1 MSKQR
6 RTFSA
11 EFKREAAALVLD
23 QGYSHIDA
31 CRSLGVVD
39 SALRRWVK
47 QLEAERQ
54 GVTPK
59 SKALTPEQQKIQEL
73 EARINRL
80 EREKAIFKKG
90 YRSLDVGRT
99 RSYAL
104 IDQLSEQESVE
115 VVCSAF
121 DVARSCYYVHRLRR
135 RRVDARRV
143 ALRSQVNQ
151 LFSQSRGSA
160 GSRSILGMLREEG
173 VTIGRFRVR
182 RLMRE
187 LGLVSKQPGSHA
199 YKQATVERP
208 DIPNR
213 LNREFAT
220 EHPNQVWCG
229 DITYVWAQGRWHY
242 LAAVLDLHTRRV
254 IGWAFSAKPDAE
266 LVIKALDMAY
276 EQRGKPQQVLF
287 HSDRSA
293 KPDAELVIKALDM
306 AYEQRG
312 KPQQVLFHS
321 DQGSQYASRLFRQR
335 LWRYRMQQSMSR
347 RGNCWDNSPM
357 ERLFRSL
364 KSEWVPSTGY
374 LTAQEAQRDIS
385 HYLMHRYNW
394 IRPHQFNDGLPPAV
408 AEEKLN
414 PLSGMG

>member
-266 LVIKALDMAY
+266 LV
-276 EQRGKPQQVLF
+276 V
-287 HSDRSA
+287 
-293 KPDAELVIKALDM
+293 KALDM

-394 IRPHQFNDGLPPAV
+394 IRQHQFNDGLPPAV

>member
-1 MSKQR
+1 QR

-213 LNREFAT
+213 LNRKFAT

-276 EQRGKPQQVLF
+276 EQRG
-287 HSDRSA
+287 R
-293 KPDAELVIKALDM
+293 
-306 AYEQRG
+306 
-312 KPQQVLFHS
+312 PQQVLFHS

-414 PLSGMG
+414 PLS

>member
-1 MSKQR
+1 SKQR

-90 YRSLDVGRT
+90 YRSLDVGRI

-151 LFSQSRGSA
+151 LFSQSRDSA

-287 HSDRSA
+287 HSD
-293 KPDAELVIKALDM
+293 
-306 AYEQRG
+306 
-312 KPQQVLFHS
+312 
-321 DQGSQYASRLFRQR
+321 QGSQYASRLFRQR

>member
-242 LAAVLDLHTRRV
+242 LAAVLDLHIRRV

-276 EQRGKPQQVLF
+276 EQRG
-287 HSDRSA
+287 R
-293 KPDAELVIKALDM
+293 
-306 AYEQRG
+306 
-312 KPQQVLFHS
+312 PQQVLFHS

>member
-121 DVARSCYYVHRLRR
+121 DVARSCYYYVHRLRR

-287 HSDRSA
+287 HSD
-293 KPDAELVIKALDM
+293 
-306 AYEQRG
+306 
-312 KPQQVLFHS
+312 
-321 DQGSQYASRLFRQR
+321 QGSQYASRLFRQR

>member
-1 MSKQR
+1 
-6 RTFSA
+6 

-213 LNREFAT
+213 LNRKFAT

-276 EQRGKPQQVLF
+276 EQRG
-287 HSDRSA
+287 R
-293 KPDAELVIKALDM
+293 
-306 AYEQRG
+306 
-312 KPQQVLFHS
+312 PQQVLFHS

>member
-80 EREKAIFKKG
+80 ERENAIFKKG
-90 YRSLDVGRT
+90 YSSLDVGRT

-121 DVARSCYYVHRLRR
+121 EVARSCYYVHRLRR

-199 YKQATVERP
+199 YKQAMVERP

-254 IGWAFSAKPDAE
+254 IGWAFS
-266 LVIKALDMAY
+266 
-276 EQRGKPQQVLF
+276 G
-287 HSDRSA
+287 

-394 IRPHQFNDGLPPAV
+394 ISPHQFNDGLPPAV

>member
-23 QGYSHIDA
+23 QGYSYIDA

-199 YKQATVERP
+199 YKQAMVERP

-276 EQRGKPQQVLF
+276 EQRGKPQ
-287 HSDRSA
+287 
-293 KPDAELVIKALDM
+293 
-306 AYEQRG
+306 
-312 KPQQVLFHS
+312 
-321 DQGSQYASRLFRQR
+321 GSQYASRLFRQR

-347 RGNCWDNSPM
+347 RGNCWDNSAM

>member
-151 LFSQSRGSA
+151 LFSQRGSA

-287 HSDRSA
+287 HSD
-293 KPDAELVIKALDM
+293 
-306 AYEQRG
+306 
-312 KPQQVLFHS
+312 
-321 DQGSQYASRLFRQR
+321 QGSQYASRLFRQR

>member
-59 SKALTPEQQKIQEL
+59 SKALTPEQQKFQEL
-73 EARINRL
+73 EARIDRL

-254 IGWAFSAKPDAE
+254 MGWAF
-266 LVIKALDMAY
+266 
-276 EQRGKPQQVLF
+276 
-287 HSDRSA
+287 SA

>member
-104 IDQLSEQESVE
+104 IDQLSEQGAVE
-115 VVCSAF
+115 GGCSAF
-121 DVARSCYYVHRLRR
+121 EVARSCYYVHRLRR

-213 LNREFAT
+213 LNRKFAT

-276 EQRGKPQQVLF
+276 EQRG
-287 HSDRSA
+287 R
-293 KPDAELVIKALDM
+293 
-306 AYEQRG
+306 
-312 KPQQVLFHS
+312 PQQVLFHS

>member
-23 QGYSHIDA
+23 QGYSHIEA

-47 QLEAERQ
+47 QLQAERQ

-135 RRVDARRV
+135 RRVDARRIV
-143 ALRSQVNQ
+143 LRSQVNQ

-276 EQRGKPQQVLF
+276 EQRG
-287 HSDRSA
+287 R
-293 KPDAELVIKALDM
+293 
-306 AYEQRG
+306 
-312 KPQQVLFHS
+312 PQQVLFHS

>member
-1 MSKQR
+1 M
-6 RTFSA
+6 
-11 EFKREAAALVLD
+11 
-23 QGYSHIDA
+23 
-31 CRSLGVVD
+31 
-39 SALRRWVK
+39 
-47 QLEAERQ
+47 
-54 GVTPK
+54 
-59 SKALTPEQQKIQEL
+59 
-73 EARINRL
+73 
-80 EREKAIFKKG
+80 
-90 YRSLDVGRT
+90 
-99 RSYAL
+99 
-104 IDQLSEQESVE
+104 E

-242 LAAVLDLHTRRV
+242 LAAVLDLHT
-254 IGWAFSAKPDAE
+254 
-266 LVIKALDMAY
+266 
-276 EQRGKPQQVLF
+276 
-287 HSDRSA
+287 
-293 KPDAELVIKALDM
+293 
-306 AYEQRG
+306 
-312 KPQQVLFHS
+312 
-321 DQGSQYASRLFRQR
+321 
-335 LWRYRMQQSMSR
+335 
-347 RGNCWDNSPM
+347 
-357 ERLFRSL
+357 
-364 KSEWVPSTGY
+364 
-374 LTAQEAQRDIS
+374 
-385 HYLMHRYNW
+385 
-394 IRPHQFNDGLPPAV
+394 
-408 AEEKLN
+408 
-414 PLSGMG
+414 

>member
-254 IGWAFSAKPDAE
+254 IGWAVSAKPDAE

-276 EQRGKPQQVLF
+276 K
-287 HSDRSA
+287 
-293 KPDAELVIKALDM
+293 
-306 AYEQRG
+306 QRG

>member
-160 GSRSILGMLREEG
+160 GSHSILGMLREEG

-220 EHPNQVWCG
+220 EHPSQVWYG

-276 EQRGKPQQVLF
+276 EQRG
-287 HSDRSA
+287 R
-293 KPDAELVIKALDM
+293 
-306 AYEQRG
+306 
-312 KPQQVLFHS
+312 PQQVLFHS

>member
-11 EFKREAAALVLD
+11 EFTREAALVLD

-276 EQRGKPQQVLF
+276 EQRGKPQL
-287 HSDRSA
+287 
-293 KPDAELVIKALDM
+293 
-306 AYEQRG
+306 
-312 KPQQVLFHS
+312 VLFHS
-321 DQGSQYASRLFRQR
+321 DQGAQYASRLFRQR

-364 KSEWVPSTGY
+364 KSEWIPSTGY

>member
-23 QGYSHIDA
+23 QGYSHIEA

-47 QLEAERQ
+47 QLQDERQ

-104 IDQLSEQESVE
+104 IDQLSEQEPVE

-121 DVARSCYYVHRLRR
+121 DVARSCYYAHRLRR

-143 ALRSQVNQ
+143 ALRSRVNE

-160 GSRSILGMLREEG
+160 GSRSILGMLREDG

-213 LNREFAT
+213 LNRDFAVQR
-220 EHPNQVWCG
+220 PNQVWCG

-254 IGWAFSAKPDAE
+254 VGWAFSAKPDAE
-266 LVIKALDMAY
+266 LVIKAL
-276 EQRGKPQQVLF
+276 E
-287 HSDRSA
+287 
-293 KPDAELVIKALDM
+293 M

-347 RGNCWDNSPM
+347 RGYCWDNSPM

-364 KSEWVPSTGY
+364 ESVWIPATGY

-394 IRPHQFNDGLPPAV
+394 IRPHQFNGGLPPAV

>member
-135 RRVDARRV
+135 RRVAARRV

-199 YKQATVERP
+199 YKQATDERP

-287 HSDRSA
+287 HSD
-293 KPDAELVIKALDM
+293 
-306 AYEQRG
+306 
-312 KPQQVLFHS
+312 
-321 DQGSQYASRLFRQR
+321 QGSQYASRLFRQR

-347 RGNCWDNSPM
+347 RGNCWDNSTM

>member
-1 MSKQR
+1 M
-6 RTFSA
+6 
-11 EFKREAAALVLD
+11 
-23 QGYSHIDA
+23 
-31 CRSLGVVD
+31 
-39 SALRRWVK
+39 
-47 QLEAERQ
+47 
-54 GVTPK
+54 
-59 SKALTPEQQKIQEL
+59 
-73 EARINRL
+73 
-80 EREKAIFKKG
+80 
-90 YRSLDVGRT
+90 
-99 RSYAL
+99 
-104 IDQLSEQESVE
+104 
-115 VVCSAF
+115 VCSAF

-242 LAAVLDLHTRRV
+242 LAAVLDLL

-276 EQRGKPQQVLF
+276 EQRGRPQQVLF
-287 HSDRSA
+287 HSA
-293 KPDAELVIKALDM
+293 
-306 AYEQRG
+306 
-312 KPQQVLFHS
+312 
-321 DQGSQYASRLFRQR
+321 QGSQYASRLFRQR

>member
-23 QGYSHIDA
+23 QGYSYIDA

-80 EREKAIFKKG
+80 ERENAIFKKG
-90 YRSLDVGRT
+90 YSSLDVGRT

-199 YKQATVERP
+199 YKQAMVERP

-254 IGWAFSAKPDAE
+254 IGWAF
-266 LVIKALDMAY
+266 
-276 EQRGKPQQVLF
+276 
-287 HSDRSA
+287 SA

>member
-23 QGYSHIDA
+23 QGYSHIEA

-47 QLEAERQ
+47 QLQAERQ
-54 GVTPK
+54 GMTPK

-135 RRVDARRV
+135 RRVDARRIV
-143 ALRSQVNQ
+143 LRSQVNQ

-160 GSRSILGMLREEG
+160 GSRSILGILREEG
-173 VTIGRFRVR
+173 VTIGRYRVR

-213 LNREFAT
+213 LNREFAVQR
-220 EHPNQVWCG
+220 PNQVWCG
-229 DITYVWAQGRWHY
+229 DITYIWAQGRWHY
-242 LAAVLDLHTRRV
+242 LAAVLDLHTWRV

-276 EQRGKPQQVLF
+276 EQRGQ
-287 HSDRSA
+287 
-293 KPDAELVIKALDM
+293 
-306 AYEQRG
+306 
-312 KPQQVLFHS
+312 PQQVLFHS
-321 DQGSQYASRLFRQR
+321 DQGAQYASRLFRQR

-364 KSEWVPSTGY
+364 KSEWIPSTGY